1 MSSHIFQQVTERFY
15 LQPFVKASEV
25 SWYPEIT
32 CEKMKTPIS
41 SGFFGGANLRDFF
54 QFLHH
59 LELSMI
65 FRAKK
70 IKQKGWQ
77 EKKKQLLKRTGKS
90 NMNLRK
96 SKKKSVSEHH

>member
-1 MSSHIFQQVTERFY
+1 MFSTREF
-15 LQPFVKASEV
+15 
-25 SWYPEIT
+25 
-32 CEKMKTPIS
+32 PI
-41 SGFFGGANLRDFF
+41 AVR
-54 QFLHH
+54 H

-96 SKKKSVSEHH
+96 SKKKVSRNTTRHGL